1 VSSFVGSFTA
11 VSQKSGSLY
20 IRPQDKAA
28 YSLTVGGGDS
38 FIGRIVFQQSLNGQS
53 WSTIAEY
60 VGTASVPLTGT
71 VVDAEFQ
78 NKTALPVSLRFF
90 CDQFSTSPASD
101 AISYELADAAGPVYQ
116 VRFLNNAIVN
126 QNDDELIR
134 FTDAGVEI
142 PGDLT
147 VSGSISFSS
156 FLLGN
161 GTAAAPSLAFSSE
174 TGTGFFLQAA
184 TQPAF
189 TIAGQGQFA
198 LFNDTTNPF
207 SDGIND
213 SLIYGG
219 SSSWVESSRVRAVR
233 ITAGNGTVNGASIRL
248 TGDQATGK
256 NKFIEFYRGT
266 TLVAQCNAS
275 NAWTLGASGSTA
287 THQVNGRV
295 RFEGTDSATAF
306 SSVGT
311 GNNILI
317 RNTNGGANTFA
328 GVYFQDPSSTVY
340 RGGIVGQFVSGAGAA
355 VDLVFL
361 NNSTENGRL
370 SAAGAWTLGASGGTQ
385 THVVNGSAQVVGRL
399 RVIGTDSSDSNL
411 VIRGTSLATGTT
423 QFGVYSLPTFPSG
436 VTAFGSAYT
445 GQVVTTNAS
454 FTTALATA
462 YNAAAASKGA
472 SNTITRLVNYYGS
485 TQTAGTNNAFL
496 ADNSSFTGNWFINS
510 TSTNPSLLSGNLG
523 IGGSPSTVY
532 GALINITGVSGTIS
546 SADATGFGV
555 SGSFASTATTGATG
569 VYLNATTANSSFTCP
584 RLVNLWIDNAAKGA
598 ASTIT
603 RRMGAWIETPTDGT
617 NNAALVLGQSTLN
630 FTGSWN
636 VYSDSTA
643 PSRFGNGASFIVGS
657 AALSTSATD
666 GFLYIP
672 TCAGTP
678 TGVPTTQTGT
688 VAMVFDT
695 TNNRFYIYD
704 GGWISVA
711 LA

>member
-1 VSSFVGSFTA
+1 MSSFVGSFTA

-71 VVDAEFQ
+71 VVSAEFQ

-101 AISYELADAAGPVYQ
+101 PIGYSLADAAGPVYQ

-147 VSGSISFSS
+147 VGGTLSF
-156 FLLGN
+156 
-161 GTAAAPSLAFSSE
+161 ASLSV
-174 TGTGFFLQAA
+174 
-184 TQPAF
+184 
-189 TIAGQGQFA
+189 
-198 LFNDTTNPF
+198 
-207 SDGIND
+207 D
-213 SLIYGG
+213 SL
-219 SSSWVESSRVRAVR
+219 
-233 ITAGNGTVNGASIRL
+233 TVNGPF
-248 TGDQATGK
+248 TVNGDG
-256 NKFIEFYRGT
+256 
-266 TLVAQCNAS
+266 S
-275 NAWTLGASGSTA
+275 NAGFA
-287 THQVNGRV
+287 VN
-295 RFEGTDSATAF
+295 
-306 SSVGT
+306 SSNAVT
-311 GNNILI
+311 I
-317 RNTNGGANTFA
+317 
-328 GVYFQDPSSTVY
+328 GV
-340 RGGIVGQFVSGAGAA
+340 
-355 VDLVFL
+355 
-361 NNSTENGRL
+361 
-370 SAAGAWTLGASGGTQ
+370 SGGTQ
-385 THVVNGSAQVVGRL
+385 THVVNGAVTATRNAFFGSSLSSGTMVGAAGGSILTSTSQSGFEVVGTH
-399 RVIGTDSSDSNL
+399 GNSSATTAVYGFRSNM
-411 VIRGTSLATGTT
+411 T
-423 QFGVYSLPTFPSG
+423 
-436 VTAFGSAYT
+436 
-445 GQVVTTNAS
+445 TTNAS
-454 FTTALATA
+454 YTSGLLVHF
-462 YNAAAASKGA
+462 NHSQASIGA
-472 SNTITRLVNYYGS
+472 SHAVTREISFRVGP
-485 TQTAGTNNAFL
+485 AGTGGTVSNFSGV
-496 ADNSSFTGNWFINS
+496 ADNSTFTGNWFINS

-523 IGGSPSTVY
+523 IGGSPSTAY
-532 GALINITGVSGTIS
+532 GARINITGVSGTIS

-569 VYLNATTANSSFTCP
+569 AYLNATTANSSFTCP
-584 RLVNLWIDNAAKGA
+584 RLVNLWIDNTAKGA

-636 VYSDSTA
+636 IYSDSTA

-672 TCAGTP
+672 TCAGAP
-678 TGVPTTQTGT
+678 TGVPTAQTGT
-688 VAMVFDT
+688 VAIVFDT
-695 TNNRFYIYD
+695 TNNRFYVYD
-704 GGWISVA
+704 GGWVSVA